1 MKKNLTHFM
10 MGLGIVGTAM
20 AQTIVTGP
28 SSSQSPYLLPSIPGY
43 SVTSILT
50 ATQAI
55 NGYSL
60 AGIPDGAGAFDN
72 GDGTFTFLLNH
83 EFGNAVG
90 GVRAHGSVGAFV
102 SKWVINKTTL
112 AVTSGADLIQNV
124 NLWTGSTYTMY
135 NAANPSTLTA
145 FGRFCSADLPA
156 VSAYYNSATGR
167 GTQERIF
174 MNGEETGAEGR
185 QFGHIATGPNAG
197 TSYQL
202 PFLGRYSCENQ
213 VASPYR
219 SDKTIVIGLDDA
231 TPGQVYVYVGNK
243 SASGTEI
250 NKAGLSGGILYGV
263 AVTGLINE
271 VSTGFPAANTT
282 FSLINVGAIQSVT
295 GASLN
300 TISNNLGVTNFLRP
314 EDGAWDPSNP
324 RDFYF
329 VTTNG
334 FNTAGSNPSRMWR
347 LRFTN
352 IEMPELGGTIT
363 AVLDGTESQQ
373 MMDNLCIDNSG
384 HIIIQEDP
392 GNQTYIAK
400 VWEYTIATDAF
411 VQILEH
417 DQTRFVT
424 GGANFLTQD
433 EESSGIFDVQ
443 AILGAGKFLFVDQAH
458 YAIPSPIIE
467 GGQIL
472 LLTSLNTATSN
483 PEVNVQG
490 NTTNIPTGNS
500 AISVGNNTDFGLLN
514 TGSNTNKSFVIQ
526 NTGTGALVISGMGFT
541 GTNAGD
547 FTFVGASAYPLTIAA
562 GTSQTIT
569 VKFSPAMLG
578 NRTATV
584 NIYNNDINEN
594 IYDFAVQGVGAVP
607 EINLQGNALTI
618 ADGNASIS
626 TTDNTDFGST
636 LANTSITK
644 TFLVQNTGTGT
655 LTISGMVLSGA
666 NASAFSFV
674 TPPTFPLVLAGNASQ
689 TFTVTFMPTTAPST
703 NVASVVITSDD
714 TDESTYNFMI
724 EGKGLLDV
732 GITTL
737 SKAQS
742 FVSLYPNPA
751 KDEANIRLTLSD
763 NALVNIT
770 VYDIQGKVVIN
781 TFEKELE
788 KGERELVLNTSSLKN
803 GEYFVKVVS
812 GNKINTIKLVVSH

>member
-1 MKKNLTHFM
+1 M
-10 MGLGIVGTAM
+10 MGLGIVGSAI
-20 AQTIVTGP
+20 AQTSITGP
-28 SSSQSPYLLPSIPGY
+28 SSSQSPYLVPSIPGY

-50 ATQAI
+50 ATQAV

-60 AGIPDGAGAFDN
+60 VGIPDGAGAFDN

-83 EFGNAVG
+83 EFGNTVGAVH
-90 GVRAHGSVGAFV
+90 AHGSVGSFV

-124 NLWTGSTYTMY
+124 NLWTGSTYTVY
-135 NAANPSTLTA
+135 NATNPSTLTA
-145 FGRFCSADLPA
+145 FARFCSGDLPA
-156 VSAYYNSATGR
+156 VTAYYNSATGK

-174 MNGEETGAEGR
+174 MNGEETGPEGR
-185 QFGHIATGPNAG
+185 SFGHIATGPNAG

-213 VASPYR
+213 AASPYR

-243 SASGTEI
+243 STSGTEI

-282 FSLINVGAIQSVT
+282 FSLVNVGAIQSVT

-324 RDFYF
+324 NDFYF

-363 AVLDGTESQQ
+363 AVLDGTEGQQ
-373 MMDNLCIDNSG
+373 MMDNIGIDNSG
-384 HIIIQEDP
+384 HIFIQEDP
-392 GNQTYIAK
+392 GNQSYVAK
-400 VWEYTIATDAF
+400 VWEYTIANDAL
-411 VQILEH
+411 VQIMDH
-417 DQTRFVT
+417 DATRFVT

-433 EESSGIFDVQ
+433 EESSGIFDAQ
-443 AILGAGKFLFVDQAH
+443 AILGPGKFLFVDQTH
-458 YAIPSPIIE
+458 YSIPSPFVE

-472 LLTSLNTATSN
+472 LLTSAKSATSN

-490 NTTNIPTGNS
+490 NATNIPKGNS
-500 AISVGNNTDFGLLN
+500 AISVSNNTDFGLLN

-526 NTGTGALVISGMGFT
+526 NTGTGPLVISGMGFT

-547 FTFVGASAYPLTIAA
+547 FTFVGAPAYPLTIAA
-562 GTSQTIT
+562 GSLQTIT
-569 VKFSPAMLG
+569 VKFSPALLG

-584 NIYNNDINEN
+584 NIYNNDIDEN

-607 EINLQGNALTI
+607 EINLSGNNTNI
-618 ADGNASIS
+618 VDGS
-626 TTDNTDFGST
+626 TAINVTDNTDFGSVIY
-636 LANTSITK
+636 NTTVTK
-644 TFLVQNTGTGT
+644 TFNIQNTGNGT
-655 LTISGMVLSGA
+655 LTISGMSLGGA
-666 NASAFSFV
+666 NASLFTFV
-674 TPPTFPLVLAGNASQ
+674 TPPTFPLTLAGNASQ
-689 TFTVTFMPTTAPST
+689 QFTVQYMSTSVGTHTAT
-703 NVASVVITSDD
+703 ITVNSNDA
-714 TDESTYNFMI
+714 DESTYDFMI
-724 EGKGLLDV
+724 SAKSLQDV
-732 GITTL
+732 GIKTL
-737 SKAQS
+737 SKSENFA
-742 FVSLYPNPA
+742 SLYPNPA
-751 KDEANIRLTLSD
+751 KDEATLKLNLD
-763 NALVNIT
+763 NTAHVT
-770 VYDIQGKVVIN
+770 VTVLDIQGKVVIN
-781 TFEKELE
+781 SVEKDLE
-788 KGERELVLNTSSLKN
+788 KGESEITLNTSSLKN
-803 GEYFVKVVS
+803 GEYFVKLNNGTKS
-812 GNKINTIKLVVSH
+812 TSIKLVVIH